1 MAGPLTRPR
10 RFRLYAPSCAILA
23 PSNSSSAG
31 SVDVASEG
39 QTMSRSLL
47 FAAVVI
53 FCVSSAPSVGAVQT
67 KDKEQEFAAQMQKGG
82 AALQAGQVRDAVDAY
97 KKANDLHGKS
107 SVPALF
113 GMSRAYFAGRA
124 YQQAVD
130 SCTEALKFTGTDK
143 RLEGQMHYMRG
154 LAEMALGAQK
164 STDSE
169 LKNAEADFR
178 ATVDL
183 TDTIAIANYNLGV
196 VLLKENK
203 DADGVRALQAYVD
216 RGLHSPEREEALKMI
231 ADPKRARLTIAPDFN
246 VPTLQGERASLKANR
261 GKVVLLDFWGT
272 WCGPCREFTPAM
284 VEINQRLAGQPFVMI
299 SVAVAEPSEK
309 GWKDYIAEKKMT
321 WPQYLDTSS
330 QIARLYDV
338 REFPTY
344 ILVDPEGILRDRKIG
359 YGPDNASWLTYQLK
373 QWVDAAKAAKGV
385 G

>member
-1 MAGPLTRPR
+1 
-10 RFRLYAPSCAILA
+10 
-23 PSNSSSAG
+23 
-31 SVDVASEG
+31 
-39 QTMSRSLL
+39 MSRGTL

-67 KDKEQEFAAQMQKGG
+67 KDKEQEFAAQMQKGD

-203 DADGVRALQAYVD
+203 DAEGVRALQAYVD

-246 VPTLQGERASLKANR
+246 VPTLQGERVSLKANR

-344 ILVDPEGILRDRKIG
+344 ILVDHEGILRDRKIG

-385 G
+385 GVPLLVAPPQAR